1 MKKIAAGIAI
11 AALIPTLLTG
21 CIRKVEETPKE
32 TTAQPASSADTEAVK
47 TAATEADGNQALKE
61 ATEKE
66 ENTNA
71 STASAKGSG
80 EVVVYNW
87 GE

>member
-32 TTAQPASSADTEAVK
+32 TTAQPASSADTEA
-47 TAATEADGNQALKE
+47 GKE
-61 ATEKE
+61 PVPLRR
-66 ENTNA
+66 
-71 STASAKGSG
+71 KGI
-80 EVVVYNW
+80 ER
-87 GE
+87 